1 MLRTRKVK
9 YALMATTLL
18 MLGLMISGCAAYA
31 VAPVSG
37 MLYTDVKAGMG
48 ATSNSGSSKM
58 GSAECASI
66 LGLFATGDAS
76 IETAMKNG
84 GITKIHHIDYHST
97 GILGLY
103 AKHIVTVYGE

>member
-1 MLRTRKVK
+1 
-9 YALMATTLL
+9 MA
-18 MLGLMISGCAAYA
+18 
-31 VAPVSG
+31 
-37 MLYTDVKAGMG
+37 

-58 GSAECASI
+58 GSVECASI

-97 GILGLY
+97 GIINSNRKY
-103 AKHIVTVYGE
+103 FIVSRMGAACCAYTGYNKQCSFFTTM